1 MFKRIRTTFPSTGL
15 GFLGRFLLL
24 NFGLALYGFAL
35 ALAYRAQLGLHSW
48 GILQTSLTHFLP
60 FTYGQMTIIVGAL
73 LIVVAWIARIPPGVG
88 TLCNMVF
95 VGLWLDRCTGWL
107 PETHNLIARGILLA
121 LSLPVLGVAS
131 ALYLKA
137 GLGAGPRDAF
147 MLAVMRWTG
156 WRVRTARSVI
166 EISVFA
172 IGAALNRSEVGIGTV
187 LLTFAIGPVVDFS
200 LHRFNVI
207 QAPIAQQP
215 T

>member
-1 MFKRIRTTFPSTGL
+1 MRKRFGIAFSLSGPE
-15 GFLGRFLLL
+15 FLSRFVLL
-24 NFGLALYGFAL
+24 NVGLALYGFAL

-60 FTYGQMTIIVGAL
+60 FTYGQMTIIVGAV
-73 LIVVAWIARIPPGVG
+73 LIVVAWSARIAPGIG
-88 TLCNMVF
+88 TLCNMAF
-95 VGLWLDRCTGWL
+95 IGIWLDLCTGWL
-107 PETHNLIARGILLA
+107 PETHNLIIRVVLLS
-121 LSLPVLGVAS
+121 LSLPMLGIAS

-166 EISVFA
+166 EITVFV

-200 LHRFNVI
+200 LQRFNVI
-207 QAPIAQQP
+207 QTPAAQQL